1 MATTKKTETDA
12 EAKAAEE
19 AAAAEAKAAEEAQ
32 AAEAAAAV
40 AAEDET
46 LDDVDDDE
54 FEIEYTTAK
63 VGDTLKLGG
72 NCIVVAPTGTATS
85 ARTSYTF
92 RSGAGTYQVRDTD
105 TGDLLAEV
113 EVQ

>member
-1 MATTKKTETDA
+1 MATTKKTEPTDA
-12 EAKAAEE
+12 EVKAAEE
-19 AAAAEAKAAEEAQ
+19 AAAAEAKAAEEA
-32 AAEAAAAV
+32 AAAAA
-40 AAEDET
+40 AAEDDQA
-46 LDDVDDDE
+46 DDVDDVDE
-54 FEIEYTTAK
+54 FEIERTTAK

-92 RSGAGTYQVRDTD
+92 RSGAGTYLVRDTD
-105 TGDLLAEV
+105 TGELLAEV